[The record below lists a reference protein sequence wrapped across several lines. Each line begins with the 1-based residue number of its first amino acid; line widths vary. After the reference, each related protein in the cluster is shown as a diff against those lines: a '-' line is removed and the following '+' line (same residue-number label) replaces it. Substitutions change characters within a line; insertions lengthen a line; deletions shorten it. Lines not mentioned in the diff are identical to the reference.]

1 MSYIISEEMF
11 EGGLCFSFS
20 KIRIYVAEFMIH
32 HCYILTLDFN
42 GDHKN
47 SFDFEKVP
55 IFLFIFIMLP
65 LCTYVN
71 RIEINDPSYIIRI
84 FFYHLWLWLWFMLI
98 CQIKKELIL

>member
-20 KIRIYVAEFMIH
+20 KIKIYVAEFMIH

-65 LCTYVN
+65 SIV
-71 RIEINDPSYIIRI
+71 YI
-84 FFYHLWLWLWFMLI
+84 
-98 CQIKKELIL
+98 CKPN